1 MNNLSCNVVKD
12 LLPSYVDNICSDES
26 RTLVDEHLMG
36 CPNCRDFMKNMST
49 DYEKSNDNSKKEF
62 DYMKKIRRSMEMK
75 SLCCMLFIV
84 VSSIILSYCSVRY
97 LNNPITFNILLP
109 IILLCNYFM
118 FSDSSNKIHIRKGIS
133 VKCKLIIIGL
143 QVICTCTM
151 LLFMNVLI
159 PSWIDPT
166 ATNVALP
173 FGLELYEIGPIIWR
187 IFTTIM
193 LVTII
198 IWGVLIHLHMKGYQY
213 NIVISSFSIV
223 VVYAIILCQYI
234 LKRLDN
240 IETYDQ
246 LCNKVL
252 ILMLEGILIIGG
264 LFLVNYYLIDKKN
277 SRKKFS

>member
-118 FSDSSNKIHIRKGIS
+118 FSGSGCGIQIRKRINANWMFALIGI
-133 VKCKLIIIGL
+133 
-143 QVICTCTM
+143 QVICACFIGI
-151 LLFMNVLI
+151 FMKVLI
-159 PSWIDPT
+159 PNWIDS
-166 ATNVALP
+166 AFANKKLP
-173 FGLELYEIGPIIWR
+173 FGLELHELGPFVWNVLLGVMFIAI
-187 IFTTIM
+187 
-193 LVTII
+193 L
-198 IWGVLIHLHMKGYQY
+198 IWGVLIYLHMKGYQY
-213 NIVISSFSIV
+213 NIVISSSSIV
-223 VVYAIILCQYI
+223 VVYAIIFCQYI

-240 IETYDQ
+240 TETYEQ